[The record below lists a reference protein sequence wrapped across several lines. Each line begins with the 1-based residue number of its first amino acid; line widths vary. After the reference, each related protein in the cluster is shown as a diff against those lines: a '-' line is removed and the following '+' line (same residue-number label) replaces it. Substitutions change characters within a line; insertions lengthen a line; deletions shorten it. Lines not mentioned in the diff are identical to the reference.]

1 MAFHP
6 QMNGQTE
13 QMNQKLKQ
21 YLRFFTEYKQRDWL
35 KQLVIAEFVINNK
48 VHAATKILSFITNYR
63 RELEIGTDIRRKGK
77 VEKTTEFAKRMKKV

>member
-1 MAFHP
+1 
-6 QMNGQTE
+6 
-13 QMNQKLKQ
+13 
-21 YLRFFTEYKQRDWL
+21 
-35 KQLVIAEFVINNK
+35 LVIAEFVINNK

>member
-35 KQLVIAEFVINNK
+35 KRLVIAEFVINNK
-48 VHAATKILSFITNYR
+48 VHTATKILSFITNYR

>member
-35 KQLVIAEFVINNK
+35 KRLVIAEFVINNK
-48 VHAATKILSFITNYR
+48 VHVATKILSFITNYR